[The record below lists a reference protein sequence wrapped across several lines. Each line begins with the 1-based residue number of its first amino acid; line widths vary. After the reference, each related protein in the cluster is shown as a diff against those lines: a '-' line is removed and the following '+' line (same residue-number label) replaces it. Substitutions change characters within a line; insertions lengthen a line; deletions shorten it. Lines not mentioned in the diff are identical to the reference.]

1 MNLNQYMTALR
12 ARRKAFLMT
21 FLAVVAAAVSVAT
34 LVPKKYVATST
45 VLLDARDEQS
55 MAGRSMT
62 PRERSSYI
70 ATQVDLI
77 KSGRVATQVVKDL
90 KLAQKPGMRDAWEK
104 ATGGSIPIEDW
115 IATNLLEKLQVDV
128 SASYVTSVTFSSDNA
143 RFATDVANGFAKAFV
158 DTSLVLRTEPT
169 REAAEWFEN
178 QMKGMRT
185 QVTQAQSKL
194 IAYQKAKGIGSVDE
208 RTDMDSTRLSELSTQ
223 YLAAKNATYE
233 AQSRYKQAQEAFSSA
248 AAGGGISPD
257 AIPEVLT
264 SAHIS
269 ALKADL
275 TRAEGRLE
283 QESNVLGENHPQ
295 YQRTKAEVN
304 ALREK
309 IGMEVK
315 KLVASLGNAAE
326 TAKKREDELKN
337 AIAAQQDRVQT
348 MRDARAELAVMT
360 RDVENAQRA
369 YDAILTRFITTKVDS
384 GAKNTNVTLLS
395 PAIEPLTP
403 TQPKVGLISGLAVL
417 IGALLAAAVVYVLET
432 LDRRVRSRADLE
444 SRLAVPS
451 LGLLSK
457 WQPTGARLLPAP
469 QRSAGALPK
478 PW

>member
-1 MNLNQYMTALR
+1 MDFNQYMTALR
-12 ARRKAFLMT
+12 ARRKAFLLV
-21 FLAVVAAAVSVAT
+21 FIVVVAAAVSVAMI
-34 LVPKKYVATST
+34 VPKKYVASAT
-45 VLLDARDEQS
+45 VHLDVRDEQT
-55 MAGRSMT
+55 MT
-62 PRERSSYI
+62 PRAGSRERASYI

-90 KLAQKPGMRDAWEK
+90 KLASKPGVRDEWEK
-104 ATGGSIPIEDW
+104 ATGGSIPVEDW
-115 IATNLLEKLQVDV
+115 IASNLLEKLVVDV
-128 SASYVTSVTFSSDNA
+128 TASYVASVTFSSDNP
-143 RFATDVANGFAKAFV
+143 RFAADVANGFAKAYV
-158 DTSLVLRTEPT
+158 DTTLALRTEPT
-169 REAAEWFEN
+169 REAAEWFEG
-178 QMKGMRT
+178 QMKGMRA
-185 QVTQAQSKL
+185 QVSQAQSKL
-194 IAYQKAKGIGSVDE
+194 VSYQKAKGIVSVDE
-208 RTDMDSTRLSELSTQ
+208 RADTDSTRLAELSTQ

-233 AQSRYKQAQEAFSSA
+233 AQSRYKQAMEAFSSA
-248 AAGGGISPD
+248 ATGGTISPD

-264 SAHIS
+264 STHIS

-295 YQRTKAEVN
+295 YVRTKAEAN

-309 IGMEVK
+309 ISSEVK

-326 TAKKREDELKN
+326 SARKREDELKN
-337 AIAAQQDRVQT
+337 AVAAANERVQ
-348 MRDARAELAVMT
+348 MMKEARAELAVMT

-369 YDAILTRFITTKVDS
+369 YDAVLTRFMTNKVES
-384 GAKNTNVTLLS
+384 AAKSTNVALLS
-395 PAIEPLTP
+395 PAIEPLKP
-403 TQPKVGLISGLAVL
+403 TQPKVGLISALAVM
-417 IGALLAAAVVYVLET
+417 IGALLAGGIVYVLET
-432 LDRRVRSRADLE
+432 LDRRVRSRSDLE